1 MKKTLLTAG
10 AISAFT
16 LLSASA
22 SLAASYKITIT
33 NHMDSELIAPIV
45 IVATAHDRDIF
56 RGHYV
61 TREAEEQILTGDPAK
76 LVARIGTDAS
86 VVHGEDGPPGV
97 LLAPG
102 KSVTFQLDTK
112 VQMLRFLAM
121 VAPTEVP
128 DNYLTAVVDLS
139 GLMGDS
145 MGGDTMKDDSMG
157 SDTMK
162 DDSMGNDTMK
172 DDNMGNDTMMGDHG
186 IKAEFSRYDIGHDEG
201 TKTITSVDGM
211 GWGTIKIEL
220 MDNM

>member
-45 IVATAHDRDIF
+45 IVATAHDKDIF
-56 RGHYV
+56 RGNYV

-76 LVARIGTDAS
+76 LVARIGSDAS

-139 GLMGDS
+139 GMMMDS

-162 DDSMGNDTMK
+162 DDNMGSDTMK
-172 DDNMGNDTMMGDHG
+172 DDSMGNDTMMGDHG